1 MDRKISILENVSKEI
16 INLFLKKDEY
26 CNKYFS
32 FYFDEENNDAKKIKK
47 YSEFDK
53 IPENKFTHIL
63 YFMERKYDFT
73 LDIIKKYSLLVKNI
87 QSIDIDI
94 LVLILKSIEL
104 QHDILRIKSV
114 NVVKF
119 ESNNE
124 YEKFIVDNIYYKL
137 EEYTNLLA
145 KFYINKSIKELIF
158 NIFIFVYNYS
168 VYYSINKLK
177 NYVYV
182 KN

>member
-1 MDRKISILENVSKEI
+1 MDRKIGILENVSKEI
-16 INLFLKKDEY
+16 INLFLKKHEY

-32 FYFDEENNDAKKIKK
+32 FYFDEENNDTKKIKK
-47 YSEFDK
+47 YSEFDQ

-63 YFMERKYDFT
+63 YFMERKYEFT

-87 QSIDIDI
+87 QSFDIDI

-104 QHDILRIKSV
+104 QHDILRIKSISID
-114 NVVKF
+114 KF
-119 ESNNE
+119 ESKNE
-124 YEKFIVDNIYYKL
+124 YEKFIVDNIYYNL
-137 EEYTNLLA
+137 EDYSNLLD
-145 KFYINKSIKELIF
+145 KFYINKSQKELIF
-158 NIFIFVYNYS
+158 YIFIFVYNYS
-168 VYYSINKLK
+168 VYYSIDKLK

>member
-1 MDRKISILENVSKEI
+1 MERKIAILENVSKEI

-26 CNKYFS
+26 SNKYFS
-32 FYFDEENNDAKKIKK
+32 FYFDEENNDTKKRKK
-47 YSEFDK
+47 YKEFDQ

-63 YFMERKYDFT
+63 YFMEKKFDFS

-87 QSIDIDI
+87 QTYDIDI

-104 QHDILRIKSV
+104 QHDILRIKSI

-124 YEKFIVDNIYYKL
+124 YEKFIVDNIYYDLEYYSKL
-137 EEYTNLLA
+137 LS
-145 KFYINKSIKELIF
+145 KFYINKTIKELIF

-168 VYYSINKLK
+168 VYYSIEKLK

>member
-1 MDRKISILENVSKEI
+1 MDRKIAILENVSNEI

-26 CNKYFS
+26 SNKYFS
-32 FYFDEENNDAKKIKK
+32 FYFDEENNDTKKIKK
-47 YSEFDK
+47 YNEFDQ

-63 YFMERKYDFT
+63 YFIERKYDFT

-87 QSIDIDI
+87 QSFDIDI

-104 QHDILRIKSV
+104 QYDILRIKSV
-114 NVVKF
+114 SVVNFK
-119 ESNNE
+119 SNNE
-124 YEKFIVDNIYYKL
+124 YEKFMVDNIYYNL
-137 EEYTNLLA
+137 EDYSNLLS
-145 KFYINKSIKELIF
+145 KFFIKKSIKELIF

-168 VYYSINKLK
+168 VYYSIEKLK